1 MAENVDRMVW
11 MGAGRPPG
19 PGSWEASELAR
30 ETNRVPLLLNCLSV
44 LYPPAITNT
53 SSYKYYQS
61 NCSDP
66 RPITSWNLRP
76 ENSGSC
82 PSSIPWQ
89 RAWPC
94 ITPFEEISAFGFLV
108 GKLPRNPG
116 AAHGSRWLN
125 SLVGMFTRSV
135 RLSSSPRGVKAK
147 GDKNAACRKWLQPL
161 SPPLKAHQESITAA
175 SAPPERL

>member
-1 MAENVDRMVW
+1 MVW

-44 LYPPAITNT
+44 LYPPAITK
-53 SSYKYYQS
+53 SYGGYKYYQS

-66 RPITSWNLRP
+66 RTTTSWNLRP

-82 PSSIPWQ
+82 PSSIPTGHLVAWQ

-116 AAHGSRWLN
+116 AAHAWRWLN
-125 SLVGMFTRSV
+125 SLRGMFTRSV
-135 RLSSSPRGVKAK
+135 PPPKSPGHRG
-147 GDKNAACRKWLQPL
+147 
-161 SPPLKAHQESITAA
+161 ESQG
-175 SAPPERL
+175 